1 MDWLHK
7 SWDEEDAAYAP
18 KRQVHNRAS
27 WLHPHEIGSF
37 PSFKNGGREVAYES
51 GNERLFYYLLEL
63 DPKTVRYYPQPLEIS
78 MSGRD
83 KSGLL
88 KTWPHYPDVLVF
100 RQGNVP
106 ILFEIKESPGKLP
119 EGFER
124 TKARCMRFAEDHGWR
139 YTVIYPKQMPSDIIY
154 NLNFLITYLKKR
166 IGFDKWIPEVLD
178 RLNYMH
184 PCAIDELSETFRAT
198 VNPLFIKPVIYH
210 LIAKGNLSVDVN
222 RKINQF
228 SEVSIASAPES
239 LIDQLKQWFVGE
251 EHIIV
256 LD

>member
-1 MDWLHK
+1 MNWLNK
-7 SWDEEDAAYAP
+7 TWDEEDVAYAP

-27 WLHPHEIGSF
+27 WLRPHEIGSF

-63 DPKTVRYYPQPLEIS
+63 DPRTVRYYPQPLEIS

-83 KSGLL
+83 KSGRLN
-88 KTWPHYPDVLVF
+88 TWPHYPDVLVF

-106 ILFEIKESPGKLP
+106 SLFEMKESPEQLP

-139 YTVIYPKQMPSDIIY
+139 YTVVYPKQMPKEIIF

-166 IGFDKWIPEVLD
+166 VGFDKWIPAVLD
-178 RLNYMH
+178 RLKYMQ
-184 PCAIDELSETFRAT
+184 PCPIDELSETFRAVT
-198 VNPLFIKPVIYH
+198 NPLFITPVTYH

-222 RKINQF
+222 QKINQF
-228 SEVSIASAPES
+228 SQVSIASAPGS

-251 EHIIV
+251 EQTIV